1 MPVHQPCLLLVGS
14 NALNGGNGVPFG
26 DGLRCAGTSVHRLG
40 LRMSDGSGVGSW
52 GPGFTSLGL
61 WSAGDTR
68 YFQVWF
74 RAPNGPCVSGTNT
87 SSALAVGFTN

>member
-1 MPVHQPCLLLVGS
+1 
-14 NALNGGNGVPFG
+14 
-26 DGLRCAGTSVHRLG
+26 
-40 LRMSDGSGVGSW
+40 MSDGSGVGSW